1 MPECPTKS
9 FLFIGFYFRKD
20 QIHEAEEPYVV
31 LISNNSIVQNEIAD
45 QESLTIEIWSM
56 SDQVEREEGKEC

>member
-45 QESLTIEIWSM
+45 QESLTIEI
-56 SDQVEREEGKEC
+56 